1 MPGRTARPGGQS
13 ELSREDDPT
22 IRHYPPSPI
31 DIYRVSGDELRR
43 IEEGYGHTGLALTV
57 AGIFASTAAGFITAL
72 LTTHPTGAAR
82 DILIAAAAISAI
94 VFLISAY
101 ASWRDRRK
109 GHNVISEIRSRPQEP
124 LLPVEKPDE
133 PATASTS

>member
-1 MPGRTARPGGQS
+1 MP
-13 ELSREDDPT
+13 REDDPT
-22 IRHYPPSPI
+22 IRHHPPPTI

-72 LTTHPTGAAR
+72 LTTNPTGAAR

-124 LLPVEKPDE
+124 LLPVEKSDE
-133 PATASTS
+133 PATDSTS